1 MSRLFK
7 APRRDLVSIHPD
19 NLKSKDWIVLLEAT
33 TVIGPSRRKLRVALA
48 TLERKT
54 VTKYNFWMK
63 SETFLVLEGYDPRIH
78 VLYFCPQLY
87 RQQNN
92 QLTPLEG
99 YEIGEL
105 LARTLEKSAV
115 VRHPW
120 YEPSLGLPQ
129 EPAIQET
136 SAGEFDS
143 LVIEGPI
150 EEPTF
155 APIPTLTHGRST
167 ASEISTN

>member
-7 APRRDLVSIHPD
+7 IPQRDLVSIHPD
-19 NLKSKDWIVLLEAT
+19 NLRSKDWIVLLEAT

-54 VTKYNFWMK
+54 VKKYNLWRK
-63 SETFLVLEGYDPRIH
+63 AETFLVLDGYDPRIH

-120 YEPSLGLPQ
+120 YEPSLGLPD
-129 EPAIQET
+129 EPAIQQT
-136 SAGEFDS
+136 TTGELDS

-150 EEPTF
+150 EETTY
-155 APIPTLTHGRST
+155 APIPSLTHGRS
-167 ASEISTN
+167 AGSEIKTN